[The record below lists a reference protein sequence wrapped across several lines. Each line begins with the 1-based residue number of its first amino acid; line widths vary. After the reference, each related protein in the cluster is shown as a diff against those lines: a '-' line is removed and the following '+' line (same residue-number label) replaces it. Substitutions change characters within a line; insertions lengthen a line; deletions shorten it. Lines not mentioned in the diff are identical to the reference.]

1 MLMKTTVTSSPSLA
15 GTSGITL
22 DSLRVS
28 YHGNVVLKPL
38 SLTIEPGEVLAL
50 IGPSG
55 SGKTTVLR
63 AIAGFVQPAGG
74 RILIGDTDVTQL
86 PPYKRGLAMV
96 VQNYALFPHMKVE
109 DNVAF
114 GLRAQKQPRGL
125 IAERVTEALKIVG
138 MADYATRYPHQLSGG
153 QQQRVAIARAIAVRP
168 RVLLL
173 DEPLSALDAQIRH
186 NMVEEI
192 ARLHREL
199 PELTILYVTHDQT
212 EALTLADKIGIMK
225 DGSLIAHGETHEL
238 YHYPPNRFSAE
249 FLGRANILQATALKD
264 SPDPGLVSVS
274 CGGGLINAFSR
285 GGLHGNNKLLCI
297 RPHPP
302 NRFSAEFLGRANI
315 LQATALKDSPDPGLV
330 SVSCGGGLINAFS
343 RGGLHGNNKL
353 LCIRPQHMSL
363 APRSATSN
371 RLNATLTSVHWQG
384 DLTHLLCDVA
394 GEAVRIVMTQVNPLP
409 RAGDKLSLYFE
420 PGDAVLIEVQ

>member
-1 MLMKTTVTSSPSLA
+1 MTGQDNIIELRGVDKSFEDTRALE
-15 GTSGITL
+15 GIELSISNGEFLTL
-22 DSLRVS
+22 L
-28 YHGNVVLKPL
+28 
-38 SLTIEPGEVLAL
+38 
-50 IGPSG
+50 GPSG
-55 SGKTTVLR
+55 CGKTTIL
-63 AIAGFVQPAGG
+63 
-74 RILIGDTDVTQL
+74 RILSGFETPDQGDVSIGGQRMNDV
-86 PPYKRGLAMV
+86 PPERRQV
-96 VQNYALFPHMKVE
+96 NTVFQNYALFPHMTVR

-114 GLRAQKQPRGL
+114 GLRMQSCPKGE
-125 IAERVTEALKIVG
+125 IEGRVLEALRMVHLEQY
-138 MADYATRYPHQLSGG
+138 ADRRPHQLSGG

-264 SPDPGLVSVS
+264 SP
-274 CGGGLINAFSR
+274 
-285 GGLHGNNKLLCI
+285 
-297 RPHPP
+297 
-302 NRFSAEFLGRANI
+302 E
-315 LQATALKDSPDPGLV
+315 PGLV

-394 GEAVRIVMTQVNPLP
+394 GEAVRIVMTHVNPLP
-409 RAGDKLSLYFE
+409 RAGDKLALYFE